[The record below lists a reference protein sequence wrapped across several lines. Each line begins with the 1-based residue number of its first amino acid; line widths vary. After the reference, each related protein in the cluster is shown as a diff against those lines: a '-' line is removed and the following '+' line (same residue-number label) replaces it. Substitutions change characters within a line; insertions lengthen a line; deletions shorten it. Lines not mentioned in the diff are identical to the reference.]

1 MSLWYKTIQERVGTC
16 LIFWWFIK
24 LMSRKHSSF
33 YHAFVSLTISN
44 QISRPAISI
53 IWEHKCILQELCLKI
68 CFTKHP
74 SIQNIIANDKLFG
87 QISVSLQSMWPWR
100 NVLRESRVGII
111 WSKHIPYHILPV
123 SCYCHRSWYRTEP
136 LTRASHAGTI
146 KLHNWTPT
154 LSLYLH
160 MCAKKDNRNFF
171 FLLSMTKCFWQNKT
185 HQSHTKWTSHQTQRN
200 VRFCRLSLKECWISK
215 WVKLE
220 YFFYWLHRKS
230 LLTYE

>member
-1 MSLWYKTIQERVGTC
+1 MVLTLSQDCKIFFEQASIINMSLWYKTIQERVGTC

-87 QISVSLQSMWPWR
+87 QISISLQSMWPWR
-100 NVLRESRVGII
+100 NVLRESKGRGII
-111 WSKHIPYHILPV
+111 WSKHIRSGSHS
-123 SCYCHRSWYRTEP
+123 SCLMLLS
-136 LTRASHAGTI
+136 LVLIQDRASDQGKSCRDNQAPQLDTNN
-146 KLHNWTPT
+146 LH
-154 LSLYLH
+154 
-160 MCAKKDNRNFF
+160 
-171 FLLSMTKCFWQNKT
+171 
-185 HQSHTKWTSHQTQRN
+185 
-200 VRFCRLSLKECWISK
+200 
-215 WVKLE
+215 
-220 YFFYWLHRKS
+220 
-230 LLTYE
+230 